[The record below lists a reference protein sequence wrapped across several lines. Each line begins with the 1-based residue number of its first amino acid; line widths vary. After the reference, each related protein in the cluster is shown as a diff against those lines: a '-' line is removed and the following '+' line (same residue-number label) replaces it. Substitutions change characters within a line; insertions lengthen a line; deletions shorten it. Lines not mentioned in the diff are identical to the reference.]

1 MKQHPEQSFNY
12 AVLDTILAEQ
22 GAKPSS
28 VIAILQAV
36 QEHYRYLPHYIFPYM
51 AEKIGISEAQIYSV
65 ATFYENFSL
74 EPKGA
79 YVIKI
84 CDGTACHVRR
94 SIPILERLRSEL
106 GLSKSKVTTDDLSFT
121 VETVSCLGA
130 CGLAPVLTVND
141 KVYPAMTPEKAS
153 SLIAKLKEEL
163 AHEKA

>member
-36 QEHYRYLPHYIFPYM
+36 QEHYRYLPQEIFPYM

-84 CDGTACHVRR
+84 CDAAACHVPE
-94 SIPILERLRSEL
+94 IPFPYWSGCAASL
-106 GLSKSKVTTDDLSFT
+106 GFPRAKSQQMISALLWKPSPA
-121 VETVSCLGA
+121 LG
-130 CGLAPVLTVND
+130 
-141 KVYPAMTPEKAS
+141 PAALPLFS
-153 SLIAKLKEEL
+153 R
-163 AHEKA
+163 